1 MAHPGTQVFK
11 WGVQGPGLSSVKLI
25 RTQAQAQKD
34 DPKHLYLAVT
44 SVRSRDPV
52 DALTAP

>member
-11 WGVQGPGLSSVKLI
+11 WGVQGPGPCSAELI
-25 RTQAQAQKD
+25 RTQAQAQKH
-34 DPKHLYLAVT
+34 DPKYLYLAVT

-52 DALTAP
+52 DALTVP